1 MMNICNMKETKR
13 EGGKEGREKKMG
25 GGKKE
30 KKKESSAYVIHF
42 KLDFP
47 NSRITQHM
55 VCQASF
61 TLHAVEELDPCYC
74 VY

>member
-42 KLDFP
+42 KLDFLK
-47 NSRITQHM
+47 SE
-55 VCQASF
+55 
-61 TLHAVEELDPCYC
+61 TLKIFFLLKV
-74 VY
+74 